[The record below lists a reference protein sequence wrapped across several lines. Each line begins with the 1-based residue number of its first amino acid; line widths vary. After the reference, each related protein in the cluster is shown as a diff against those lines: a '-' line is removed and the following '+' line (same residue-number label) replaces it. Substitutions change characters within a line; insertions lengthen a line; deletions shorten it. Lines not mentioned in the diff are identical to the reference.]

1 MSEFVQKLSGSLF
14 GDVEQDLL
22 DDENDKRFIIQR
34 VLERGLRK
42 DWLLINE
49 RYTLEGIVEE
59 ALQMRSL
66 EPKALSYIS
75 CMGDVPKEKFKCY
88 KSKQ

>member
-1 MSEFVQKLSGSLF
+1 MSKFVKELSSSLF
-14 GDVEQDLL
+14 WDVEQDLL

-49 RYTLEGIVEE
+49 RYTLPVIVEE

-75 CMGDVPKEKFKCY
+75 CMGEVPKEKFLCY
-88 KSKQ
+88 KNRQ